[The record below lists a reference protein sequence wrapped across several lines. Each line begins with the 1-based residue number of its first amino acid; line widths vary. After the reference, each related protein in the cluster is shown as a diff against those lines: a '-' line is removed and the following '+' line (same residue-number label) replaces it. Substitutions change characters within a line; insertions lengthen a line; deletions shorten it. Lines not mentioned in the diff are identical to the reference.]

1 MPTSQTSKTEEQGQA
16 TSRMPEGGRLDLSGK
31 HDLATVLRRHHLRF
45 ADNVSEED
53 QQSLRDFWDELR
65 AKSGDNLSSADV
77 DEVLR
82 TYLGMEVL
90 ERVHGAGAAGASNAV
105 DASAEQAL
113 GTIML
118 MAIPRG
124 MPATALAQLLVSGFA
139 GSDSFARISDAIR
152 HKNEEFSASLN
163 SPVNPK
169 LIRELEGTQSPVA
182 QEFEQVYGGFAREG
196 DSLLFEFKDRD
207 GILHALP
214 VTYLDLRF
222 RKLLTRLAQR
232 HVAIYL
238 VGHLAGSKTGTEGV
252 QVDAPTLAATV
263 DARGTEG
270 DLLLEVTNLH
280 AAEDVPDSDSY
291 RSMSP
296 GLLKTMVERLRTATV
311 QPRREAKELP
321 APPLTRRDEI
331 AEYLA
336 CMEDTLPENIR
347 SWAYQNLRLLK
358 DETTGKD
365 ERRHATRALS
375 LMLSVQWRSSYFKE
389 VDPVAARK
397 ILDDE
402 LYGLDAVKQRVIE
415 TIIQI
420 NRTHTLPFY
429 GLLLVG
435 PAGTGK
441 SQIAYAV
448 AKILKLPWAVLDM
461 SSIRDSSALTGSAR
475 IYSNAKPGR
484 IMDAF
489 VHAGSSNMV
498 FVINELDKADA
509 GSANGSSAD
518 ALLTLFDN
526 LGFTDNYIECAIP
539 TSGVYPIATAND
551 ISKISGPLLSRFA
564 VIKIDD
570 YTPEEKRTIFLE
582 YSMPKILRHLG
593 MRGEEFELTDRAVDC
608 IIDHFKDVPGC
619 RELEQAAE
627 HLAAHALYELEAT
640 GASHVTFDEANVCDV
655 LALT

>member
-1 MPTSQTSKTEEQGQA
+1 MSQSDTSTPA
-16 TSRMPEGGRLDLSGK
+16 SR
-31 HDLATVLRRHHLRF
+31 HDLATVLRSRHLRF
-45 ADNVSEED
+45 ADGVGQAD
-53 QQSLRDFWDELR
+53 RQGLQDFWDGLR
-65 AKSGDNLSSADV
+65 SKSGDNLSSADV

-82 TYLGMEVL
+82 TYLAMDVL
-90 ERVHGAGAAGASNAV
+90 VRSHDLPGEGASAAAQ
-105 DASAEQAL
+105 DQGQDQGLSQAP
-113 GTIML
+113 L
-118 MAIPRG
+118 MVLALPQDLQ
-124 MPATALAQLLVSGFA
+124 PTALAQLLVSGYA

-152 HKNEEFSASLN
+152 YRNQEYAESLR

-169 LIRELEGTQSPVA
+169 LIRELEGTRSQA
-182 QEFEQVYGGFAREG
+182 ALDFEQVYGGFAREG
-196 DSLLFEFKDRD
+196 ESLSFEFKDRE
-207 GILHALP
+207 GTLHVLP
-214 VTYLDLRF
+214 VTRLDQRF
-222 RKLLTRLAQR
+222 RKLLNRLAQR

-238 VGHLAGSKTGTEGV
+238 VGRLAGGREGKPFAL
-252 QVDAPTLAATV
+252 APTV
-263 DARGTEG
+263 DAGIEG
-270 DLLLEVTNLH
+270 NGLLLEVTNLR
-280 AAEDVPDSDSY
+280 AAEDVPDADSY

-296 GLLKTMVERLRTATV
+296 GLLQTMVSRLRTATI
-311 QPRREAKELP
+311 QPRKPSRDLP

-375 LMLSVQWRSSYFKE
+375 LMLGIQWRSSYFKE

-397 ILDDE
+397 ILDEE
-402 LYGLDAVKQRVIE
+402 LFGLDAVKQRVIE

-461 SSIRDSSALTGSAR
+461 SSIRDSSSLTGSSR

-489 VHAGSSNMV
+489 VQAASSNMV

-509 GSANGSSAD
+509 PGASGSAAD

-551 ISKISGPLLSRFA
+551 LSKISGPLLSRFA
-564 VIKIDD
+564 VIRIDD
-570 YTPEEKRTIFLE
+570 YTPAEKRTIFKD

-593 MRGEEFELTDRAVDC
+593 MRGEEFDLTGAAVDC
-608 IIDHFKDVPGC
+608 IIDHFREVPGC

-640 GASHVTFDEANVCDV
+640 GASKVTFDEGNVCDV
-655 LALT
+655 LALS